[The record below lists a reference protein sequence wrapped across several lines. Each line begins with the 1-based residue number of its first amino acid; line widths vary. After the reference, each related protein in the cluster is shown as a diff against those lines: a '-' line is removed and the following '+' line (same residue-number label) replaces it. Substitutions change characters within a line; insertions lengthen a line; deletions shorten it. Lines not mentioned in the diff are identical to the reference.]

1 MITSVNE
8 GSDVHVDRADQRRA
22 AVQLS
27 GRQLYKVAEAMIVLS
42 MSRSVIY
49 EQIRSG
55 RLRSVTQGRSRLIPA
70 SALADYIA
78 LLERESQVA

>member
-1 MITSVNE
+1 MKGVMFN
-8 GSDVHVDRADQRRA
+8 VDRADQRRA
-22 AVQLS
+22 VARHP
-27 GRQLYKVAEAMIVLS
+27 GRQLYKVADAMIVLS

-49 EQIRSG
+49 EQIRAG

-70 SALADYIA
+70 SAIAEYIA